1 MSVKVTDTLGGVT
14 SAATVVVAQPQPPV
28 GVTFSFTRISPGGP
42 PPPPP
47 NDGDPYRNRNSKHR
61 DCGKLPLGLRQHV
74 LPDDE
79 QSSCSHL
86 QRSRRVHGE
95 GDRHND
101 GRTHRSRTERS
112 RRTVGGRPSRDRRGS
127 ASDSGAT
134 RPLLYHSEY
143 LVPSSA
149 VASEPL
155 LTSYTPGA
163 TMRSLASKSAGI
175 CCQVPADFVKGSF
188 GRFRR

>member
-42 PPPPP
+42 PPPPT

-61 DCGKLPLGLRQHV
+61 DCGKLPFGLRQHV

-86 QRSRRVHGE
+86 QR
-95 GDRHND
+95 
-101 GRTHRSRTERS
+101 
-112 RRTVGGRPSRDRRGS
+112 TVGGRPSRGRRGS
-127 ASDSGAT
+127 AADSGAT